1 MADLE
6 QTQPIQPEESILKP
20 RVRKS
25 PSFTPEQRAAMSERM
40 KKVNADRIAKARAK
54 PENAKLEE
62 ARKAAEDAKLAK
74 QQELEAEIEKL
85 KQEAA
90 AAPKLAKVPKARKP
104 RAQKEVAEL
113 DALVKKARERQVAP
127 SPEASDSESE
137 DDVPPPP
144 KQTRGRRQS
153 VPAVQAPK
161 VVAKFL

>member
-6 QTQPIQPEESILKP
+6 QTQPIEQEESVLKP
-20 RVRKS
+20 RVRKA

-62 ARKAAEDAKLAK
+62 LRKAAEDAKLAK

-90 AAPKLAKVPKARKP
+90 AAPKLAKTPRARKP
-104 RAQKEVAEL
+104 RVPKEDPAL
-113 DALVKKARERQVAP
+113 DALVKKARERQIAP
-127 SPEASDSESE
+127 SPDVSESESE
-137 DDVPPPP
+137 DDLPPPP
-144 KQTRGRRQS
+144 KSRSRKQS
-153 VPAVQAPK
+153 AVKAPK